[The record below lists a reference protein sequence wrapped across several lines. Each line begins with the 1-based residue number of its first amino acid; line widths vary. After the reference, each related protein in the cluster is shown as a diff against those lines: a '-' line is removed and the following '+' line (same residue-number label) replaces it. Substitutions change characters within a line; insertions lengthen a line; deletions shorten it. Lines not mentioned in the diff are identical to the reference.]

1 MNSAGYSKGFEEKN
15 GKCER
20 KGRLTILKLQGHGG
34 IMHFGNS
41 KDQVGGGG
49 NKIWKLDRNTS
60 KNAIAFYIIN
70 IHQMNLK
77 ILTGQASKHV
87 NHSLNSLIQLVK
99 INITLFQ

>member
-1 MNSAGYSKGFEEKN
+1 MEAVRGMVWIFSGIAQCDPIHCSPRGRMGILGAREVQGAHEE
-15 GKCER
+15 
-20 KGRLTILKLQGHGG
+20 GG
-34 IMHFGNS
+34 TG
-41 KDQVGGGG
+41 
-49 NKIWKLDRNTS
+49 TPA

>member
-1 MNSAGYSKGFEEKN
+1 MNSAGYSEGFEEKN

-49 NKIWKLDRNTS
+49 GIKYGSCPWYGMDIFWNCP
-60 KNAIAFYIIN
+60 
-70 IHQMNLK
+70 M
-77 ILTGQASKHV
+77 
-87 NHSLNSLIQLVK
+87 
-99 INITLFQ
+99 